1 VCAEPA
7 LVELNRS
14 SAYGQERDA
23 VGRNPEFSSE
33 DRQRVLN
40 HMTTIILAGDRRVD
54 ITVDNA
60 GQTSQSS
67 AREYPFHP
75 VDSRALL
82 S

>member
-1 VCAEPA
+1 
-7 LVELNRS
+7 
-14 SAYGQERDA
+14 
-23 VGRNPEFSSE
+23 
-33 DRQRVLN
+33 
-40 HMTTIILAGDRRVD
+40 MTTIILAGDRRVD